1 MIYPVIPQDK
11 RVIVQVR
18 AQRCLV
24 ARYRLVGAQTFEVQ
38 PAANWEALEAN
49 ARAAVEERFG
59 AITDD
64 DQFPCPND
72 LAARATWPDN

>member
-24 ARYRLVGAQTFEVQ
+24 ARYRLAGAQTFEVQ
-38 PAANWEALEAN
+38 PAANWEALEPD

-59 AITDD
+59 AITED
-64 DQFPCPND
+64 DQFPCPDD
-72 LAARATWPDN
+72 LAARAIWPDN